1 MPTFRRHLPLA
12 IATALLVAIPAS
24 AQKSAVETQVW
35 IDVATHDLVGMPDM
49 GPVSGIAR
57 AMTARG
63 RPRGYPQSRNIPA
76 DTGNILD
83 IAMHN
88 TLRPGVAAEQLVPA
102 GLGVGKSIPL
112 LPPPPGE
119 RSEGGEDST
128 LPEVEVTLHQYWGCG
143 ATVRPG
149 QPKTMTLR
157 IKGGKVGVDGSIAR
171 GQYVPDRDIDSD
183 PKYALWPNK
192 KNSGRPSDGSSM
204 VGEHRITGP
213 GVPESLVFKLG
224 PEADFMPGIQLETQ
238 GETSDSIMTRWQ
250 PVDRARAY
258 FLQAVAMQDEHNYVF
273 WSSAE
278 VPGAGFELVNYLT
291 GSYIDKWLKQKVL
304 LAPATTSCAIPK
316 GIFAAKQQSGEERGV
331 AGLNM
336 IAYGPETNITWPPR
350 PTDPKQ
356 PWDPE
361 WNVRVR
367 TKATATAVLGVD
379 FSGMEGAQPDGERG
393 EQKPEEGKGKK
404 LLRGLLRSF

>member
-1 MPTFRRHLPLA
+1 MPAFRRHLPLA

-171 GQYVPDRDIDSD
+171 GQYVPDRDID
-183 PKYALWPNK
+183 
-192 KNSGRPSDGSSM
+192 
-204 VGEHRITGP
+204 
-213 GVPESLVFKLG
+213 
-224 PEADFMPGIQLETQ
+224 
-238 GETSDSIMTRWQ
+238 
-250 PVDRARAY
+250 
-258 FLQAVAMQDEHNYVF
+258 
-273 WSSAE
+273 
-278 VPGAGFELVNYLT
+278 
-291 GSYIDKWLKQKVL
+291 KWLKQKVL
-304 LAPATTSCAIPK
+304 LAPATTSCAIPQ
-316 GIFAAKQQSGEERGV
+316 GIFAAKQQSGEDRGV

-350 PTDPKQ
+350 PADPKQ

-379 FSGMEGAQPDGERG
+379 FAGMEGMESDGER
-393 EQKPEEGKGKK
+393 EPSKPEEGKGKK